1 LKRTD
6 EMVVEQ
12 LIELVGKSH
21 EHITL
26 LQMRIAQLECA
37 IREMNVGYY

>member
-1 LKRTD
+1 MKQIN
-6 EMVVEQ
+6 EHVVEQ

-21 EHITL
+21 EHISL

-37 IREMNVGYY
+37 IRETHFRY

>member
-1 LKRTD
+1 MKRAD

-37 IREMNVGYY
+37 IREMNVGFY

>member
-1 LKRTD
+1 MKRTN
-6 EMVVEQ
+6 ESVVEQ

-21 EHITL
+21 EHINL
-26 LQMRIAQLECA
+26 LQMRISQLECA